1 MVRRSRRGGT
11 KRKRTLGRLGQQA
24 DRDRERPSQC
34 CKRSAPRSGWCTR
47 CAVLLD
53 IRRVRRAPVAR
64 RGPARGAPP
73 RVGAG
78 PGSSSCLELAP
89 PRAWWAPPIEFLPG
103 PVVRIS
109 CQGYKPFL
117 LWTRRLCQSGG
128 VHGGCTDDTARE
140 IRHLLNAWSEQN
152 GYDETR
158 CAVNRHAWRY
168 YIACM
173 LAHAVQAQVR
183 WLAEPMAASG

>member
-1 MVRRSRRGGT
+1 MS
-11 KRKRTLGRLGQQA
+11 L
-24 DRDRERPSQC
+24 
-34 CKRSAPRSGWCTR
+34 
-47 CAVLLD
+47 
-53 IRRVRRAPVAR
+53 
-64 RGPARGAPP
+64 GPAAPLGAP
-73 RVGAG
+73 AG
-78 PGSSSCLELAP
+78 T
-89 PRAWWAPPIEFLPG
+89 RFLPF
-103 PVVRIS
+103 V
-109 CQGYKPFL
+109 FE
-117 LWTRRLCQSGG
+117 
-128 VHGGCTDDTARE
+128 VHGGCTGDTARE

>member
-1 MVRRSRRGGT
+1 MS
-11 KRKRTLGRLGQQA
+11 
-24 DRDRERPSQC
+24 
-34 CKRSAPRSGWCTR
+34 
-47 CAVLLD
+47 LL
-53 IRRVRRAPVAR
+53 
-64 RGPARGAPP
+64 PA
-73 RVGAG
+73 
-78 PGSSSCLELAP
+78 SEST
-89 PRAWWAPPIEFLPG
+89 IF
-103 PVVRIS
+103 
-109 CQGYKPFL
+109 
-117 LWTRRLCQSGG
+117 G
-128 VHGGCTDDTARE
+128 VHVDTNTARE

>member
-1 MVRRSRRGGT
+1 MKTPISSDVET
-11 KRKRTLGRLGQQA
+11 CIVLGA
-24 DRDRERPSQC
+24 ID
-34 CKRSAPRSGWCTR
+34 
-47 CAVLLD
+47 
-53 IRRVRRAPVAR
+53 
-64 RGPARGAPP
+64 PP
-73 RVGAG
+73 WR
-78 PGSSSCLELAP
+78 
-89 PRAWWAPPIEFLPG
+89 FLPF
-103 PVVRIS
+103 V
-109 CQGYKPFL
+109 FE
-117 LWTRRLCQSGG
+117 